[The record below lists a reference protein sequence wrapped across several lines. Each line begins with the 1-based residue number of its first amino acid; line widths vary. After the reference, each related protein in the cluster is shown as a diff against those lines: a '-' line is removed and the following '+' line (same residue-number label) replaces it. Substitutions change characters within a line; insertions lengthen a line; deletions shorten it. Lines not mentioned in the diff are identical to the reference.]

1 MAVLQRIAELPY
13 TVILPHPKH
22 NVQDTHVTFLQAF
35 AGIVTVSV
43 GHCHPKVVSAVQQQ
57 SALLQHTTTIYLN
70 NQIAEYAKE
79 LTDRLPGN
87 LKVPCSTLLKSYA
100 T

>member
-1 MAVLQRIAELPY
+1 M
-13 TVILPHPKH
+13 
-22 NVQDTHVTFLQAF
+22 QAF

-57 SALLQHTTTIYLN
+57 LHKLMHTTTIYLHN
-70 NQIAEYAKE
+70 EIAQYAKE

-87 LKVPCSTLLKSYA
+87 LKASFVACCFRA
-100 T
+100 CA

>member
-1 MAVLQRIAELPY
+1 M
-13 TVILPHPKH
+13 
-22 NVQDTHVTFLQAF
+22 LQAF

-57 SALLQHTTTIYLN
+57 SSLLQHTTTIYLN

-87 LKVPCSTLLKSYA
+87 LKVPNQSPTYSPKFNSSCLLQSPGILSQRLLDRS
-100 T
+100 

>member
-1 MAVLQRIAELPY
+1 MAS
-13 TVILPHPKH
+13 
-22 NVQDTHVTFLQAF
+22 LQAF

-87 LKVPCSTLLKSYA
+87 LKVPAFACQCNLPRCSSWEAIQSQKGKGSVRY
-100 T
+100 